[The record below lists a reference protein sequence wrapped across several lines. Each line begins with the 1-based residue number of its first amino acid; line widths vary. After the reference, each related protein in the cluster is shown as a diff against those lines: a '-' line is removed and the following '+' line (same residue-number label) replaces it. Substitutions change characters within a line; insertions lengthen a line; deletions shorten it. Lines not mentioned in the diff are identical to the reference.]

1 MRTRE
6 QVHRSAIRTL
16 HSDRTAGRL
25 RQFER
30 RRGEGL
36 AGGGIEHPI
45 EVVHRTQDRPAVRL
59 REYDLGHLPL
69 LHANLRPS
77 GRRPRPKKR
86 KPHRLSACRAAC
98 IWLRGQD
105 LNLRPSG
112 YENPEEGLQGPSNG
126 TNPAESLNSRSAAR
140 SAEMQ
145 GDGGLHSNFG
155 QPVVSATVAGVCSAE
170 KREELITPAQASCRF
185 EIPEYLLMAAPR
197 K

>member
-16 HSDRTAGRL
+16 HRDRAAGPL

-69 LHANLRPS
+69 LFFKLLERDAERTKHLSQRRS
-77 GRRPRPKKR
+77 ESRSQRPRIACGNQNRQQCPRADREDEWFPVDPKQVRVPVTKQSRRSGCILDRLLTKPSEQLARASEKDHCSPKR
-86 KPHRLSACRAAC
+86 
-98 IWLRGQD
+98 
-105 LNLRPSG
+105 
-112 YENPEEGLQGPSNG
+112 QGP
-126 TNPAESLNSRSAAR
+126 AAR
-140 SAEMQ
+140 
-145 GDGGLHSNFG
+145 
-155 QPVVSATVAGVCSAE
+155 
-170 KREELITPAQASCRF
+170 KRRA
-185 EIPEYLLMAAPR
+185 
-197 K
+197 